1 MKEPRLFLAS
11 SIKAGIDMSNGA
23 KVKWKTNGKH
33 LVYLG
38 WGRGNVSFEVDE
50 ETGEPKNWENLS
62 PSPDPSVNDL
72 LISRAQ
78 AIFRKEQNV
87 E

>member
-1 MKEPRLFLAS
+1 MFLAS
-11 SIKAGIDMSNGA
+11 TIKAGIDMSNGA

>member
-1 MKEPRLFLAS
+1 MRWMVLRRGGP
-11 SIKAGIDMSNGA
+11 MSNGA
-23 KVKWKTNGKH
+23 KVKWRTDGKH

-50 ETGEPKNWENLS
+50 ETGEPKNWENLD
-62 PSPDPSVNDL
+62 PSPDPNVNDL

-78 AIFRKEQNV
+78 AVFRKNQDVN
-87 E
+87 